1 MVVVCGVDVI
11 LFIQHQSNSPK
22 LKNFIQVNSNPVID
36 YRIFKDFKDRVI
48 IMQDWIPASKI
59 HQGFFLDLS
68 SGKFLWQSFA
78 PVPSRF
84 NQLVEYSDLNTD
96 LKYFISFHK
105 YKHIKKASNKVKTL
119 LLASLY
125 ACSYLKAWQ

>member
-36 YRIFKDFKDRVI
+36 YRIFKDFKDKVI

-68 SGKFLWQSFA
+68 SGKFLLQSFA
-78 PVPSRF
+78 PVPNRF

-105 YKHIKKASNKVKTL
+105 YKHIKKQVIK
-119 LLASLY
+119 
-125 ACSYLKAWQ
+125 